1 MDTFLKPEVIWFL
14 IGLVLILLEF
24 PIPGIF
30 ILFFGLG
37 SWLVSI
43 TCLFIDISLTIQL
56 SLFLVSSILLLV
68 LFRSH
73 LQRLFGV
80 NTVNDMDEQDE
91 FIGAE
96 CVVTEK
102 ISAHSPGKI
111 ELNGTMWVAR
121 STEEITVGSRVQ
133 ITGRDSIKF
142 TVEPIK

>member
-1 MDTFLKPEVIWFL
+1 MDTFLKPEVIWFFF
-14 IGLVLILLEF
+14 GLVLILLEF
-24 PIPGIF
+24 PLPGIF

-43 TCLFIDISLTIQL
+43 TCLFIAISLTLQL
-56 SLFLVSSILLLV
+56 SIFLISSVLLLV

-80 NTVNDMDEQDE
+80 NTVNDMDEQDD

-96 CVVTEK
+96 CVVTVK

-121 STEEITVGSRVQ
+121 SAEDIPVGSRVQ
-133 ITGRDSIKF
+133 ITGRESIKF
-142 TVEPIK
+142 TVEPLK